1 MKKYHLTSEQL
12 EAIKNEYHNTSAK
25 DLAIR
30 CECSVSCIYSI
41 AFKYHLKKDKEFISE
56 MAFKNMQDPNHKGRQ
71 HLFKKGSVS
80 HNEGL
85 KQSDYMSII
94 GIEKSKATRFNKGH
108 TPKNYLPV
116 GTERLTKDGY
126 VKIKTEEGLR
136 GWRLKHRVV
145 WEQANGLIPKGYNIQ
160 FRDKN
165 RQNVVLENLYL
176 INRVDQLNTEN
187 SIYRYPKELSNIIR
201 LKGALKR
208 QINKKRKHE

>member
-80 HNEGL
+80 HNKGL
-85 KQSDYMSII
+85 KQSDYMSIS
-94 GIEKSKATRFNKGH
+94 GIEKSKVTRFNKGH
-108 TPKNYLPV
+108 TPENYLPV
-116 GTERLTKDGY
+116 GTERLTKNGY
-126 VKIKTEEGLR
+126 VEIKTEEGLR

-145 WEQANGLIPKGYNIQ
+145 WEQANGLIPKGYNVQ

-187 SIYRYPKELSNIIR
+187 SICRYPKELSNIIR

-208 QINKKRKHE
+208 QINKKRKYE